1 MVAQDGLSVIASP
14 LKNIRVIIVIVKNST
29 LQWEEFEKCAQF
41 FYLNNKSGLPLDV
54 PTRWNSTYDMLSHAM
69 YYRSA
74 FERLVYL
81 HKDKYWHCTPSSD
94 EWDMAESFCKCLKQL
109 NDATV
114 LFSGCQYP
122 TTNLFWWKFC
132 EINLALREWCE
143 TANITIAS
151 MAEAMQKKYDN
162 YWKKSNIALAVAY
175 FLDPRYKKKLVEYFM
190 LKIYKDSAVAELTR
204 FMDVVNQLFQSYLS
218 STRDVSITQTDLAA
232 STSNSICINTN
243 IDEFIYEDNDASKGE
258 INELDVYMKDKPI
271 RWVDPTGKGLQ
282 FDILSWWKANQ
293 VTYHVLSRLARDVLA
308 VQVSIVASEC
318 AFSSSGRVVSKYRS
332 RLEPETVEAL
342 VCTKDWNLASNKD
355 RNDKVPSI
363 VEEFM
368 ADENEYSSTIEEGQ
382 NQADNEGNGEDSED
396 EGSDMEL

>member
-1 MVAQDGLSVIASP
+1 
-14 LKNIRVIIVIVKNST
+14 
-29 LQWEEFEKCAQF
+29 
-41 FYLNNKSGLPLDV
+41 
-54 PTRWNSTYDMLSHAM
+54 
-69 YYRSA
+69 
-74 FERLVYL
+74 
-81 HKDKYWHCTPSSD
+81 
-94 EWDMAESFCKCLKQL
+94 MAESFCKCLNQL
-109 NDATV
+109 NDATT

-132 EINLALREWCE
+132 EIKLALREWCE
-143 TANITIAS
+143 SANITIAS
-151 MAEAMQKKYDN
+151 MAEAMQKKYDK
-162 YWKKSNIALAVAY
+162 YWKKSNIALAVAC

-232 STSNSICINTN
+232 STSNSICINTD
-243 IDEFIYEDNDASKGE
+243 IDEFIYEDNDAAKGE

-293 VTYHVLSRLARDVLA
+293 VTYPVLSRLARDVLA
-308 VQVSIVASEC
+308 VQVSTVASEC

-342 VCTKDWNLASNKD
+342 VCTKDWNLASNKG
-355 RNDKVPSI
+355 K
-363 VEEFM
+363 
-368 ADENEYSSTIEEGQ
+368 T
-382 NQADNEGNGEDSED
+382 DNTYLLFLFCLLLNILSYHF
-396 EGSDMEL
+396 

>member
-1 MVAQDGLSVIASP
+1 
-14 LKNIRVIIVIVKNST
+14 
-29 LQWEEFEKCAQF
+29 
-41 FYLNNKSGLPLDV
+41 
-54 PTRWNSTYDMLSHAM
+54 
-69 YYRSA
+69 
-74 FERLVYL
+74 
-81 HKDKYWHCTPSSD
+81 
-94 EWDMAESFCKCLKQL
+94 
-109 NDATV
+109 
-114 LFSGCQYP
+114 
-122 TTNLFWWKFC
+122 
-132 EINLALREWCE
+132 
-143 TANITIAS
+143 
-151 MAEAMQKKYDN
+151 
-162 YWKKSNIALAVAY
+162 
-175 FLDPRYKKKLVEYFM
+175 
-190 LKIYKDSAVAELTR
+190 
-204 FMDVVNQLFQSYLS
+204 MDVVNQLFQSYLS

-232 STSNSICINTN
+232 STSNSICINTD
-243 IDEFIYEDNDASKGE
+243 IDEFIYEDNDAAKGE

-293 VTYHVLSRLARDVLA
+293 VTYPVLSRLARDVLA
-308 VQVSIVASEC
+308 VQVSTVASEC

-332 RLEPETVEAL
+332 RLEHETVEAL